1 MRNSFVLSIL
11 ERVTEPGRPPCSA
24 WIAWLRRNLSSM
36 NEGSLWDAG
45 RMPTR
50 ERNGLEDPPK
60 CPESVL
66 RLSSIR
72 QRRVGSPAS
81 GRAFTNFVQPTR
93 PGEAWN
99 RGTWRPARAAS
110 GGSPTE
116 RTPCAAAG
124 NGHPGFTKK
133 SL

>member
-50 ERNGLEDPPK
+50 ERNGLEDRR
-60 CPESVL
+60 SVL
-66 RLSSIR
+66 KVSFVYPRS
-72 QRRVGSPAS
+72 GSE
-81 GRAFTNFVQPTR
+81 G
-93 PGEAWN
+93 
-99 RGTWRPARAAS
+99 
-110 GGSPTE
+110 
-116 RTPCAAAG
+116 
-124 NGHPGFTKK
+124 
-133 SL
+133 

>member
-11 ERVTEPGRPPCSA
+11 ERVAEPGRPPCSA

-50 ERNGLEDPPK
+50 ERNGSEDPPK
-60 CPESVL
+60 CPRSVL

-72 QRRVGSPAS
+72 QRGVGSPAS

-99 RGTWRPARAAS
+99 SSFSSSSNP
-110 GGSPTE
+110 
-116 RTPCAAAG
+116 
-124 NGHPGFTKK
+124 
-133 SL
+133 LV

>member
-60 CPESVL
+60 CPSFIL
-66 RLSSIR
+66 DQAAKGRKPGFR
-72 QRRVGSPAS
+72 S
-81 GRAFTNFVQPTR
+81 GIHKF
-93 PGEAWN
+93 
-99 RGTWRPARAAS
+99 RPADTS
-110 GGSPTE
+110 WGSLE
-116 RTPCAAAG
+116 
-124 NGHPGFTKK
+124 
-133 SL
+133 